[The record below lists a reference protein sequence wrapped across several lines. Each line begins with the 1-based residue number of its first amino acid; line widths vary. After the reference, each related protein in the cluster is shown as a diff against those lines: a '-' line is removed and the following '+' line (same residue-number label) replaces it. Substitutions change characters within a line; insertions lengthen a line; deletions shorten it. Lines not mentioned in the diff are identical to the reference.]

1 MSSLWKG
8 VIALPDGLPQSSLE
22 SIEFL
27 SSTPDAGNA
36 YNPKPEADGT
46 IFKGAEL
53 RVQAVVEAH
62 RVPLWLSCGP
72 SFDVQTENEGT
83 ANFLMNIFVQQA
95 SRERPSEAEDKEDKE
110 DEEDEEDEEAREVEK
125 NNEDKPNDPSEAT
138 EYKSTNKA
146 LVVRVTYETTPE
158 EIEKPIITELVL
170 YGTLSSDVLPSET
183 PQPSNAESQT
193 APVPPT
199 GPPSLSVYALPLSSR
214 LLKEKKLQTS
224 VKSESLEPG
233 KARFLAPIIGRKRKF
248 HAVFTEYDK
257 KQAYYATLPP
267 GLRRSWHKRSGS
279 IASLQEEIN
288 ENSASVGNGDSQKS
302 RLFSRSVGP
311 GAMSQPVTTN
321 DFRKTINE
329 DPRYRRERSTSVL
342 QARLREAAERPDPP
356 RRESSLKPIRT
367 SGDYTALR
375 RAETF
380 AGSRTRNQ
388 TPETRPGSGVSNNAN
403 DGTGLAGSMAAVP
416 TTNKFAERNKVAA
429 QKLILAS
436 MRLYG
441 FTRAKAGEVKV
452 ESDEEEYKLV
462 FHTTLRSLICAMR
475 KSWNSEII
483 GISRLKET
491 TEYLMKAFVGGSG
504 VVHGSSDREEDD
516 LKDKEEENPFSK
528 SRIGRLSVVLSGA
541 VSRDDTLI
549 GEESILG
556 NSLLGESLLGDGPM
570 SDD

>member
-1 MSSLWKG
+1 MASLWKG
-8 VIALPDGLPQSSLE
+8 SISLPDGLPQPSLE

-36 YNPKPEADGT
+36 YNPKPETDGT
-46 IFKGAEL
+46 IFNGAEL
-53 RVQAVVEAH
+53 RVQAVVEAS

-95 SRERPSEAEDKEDKE
+95 SRKRSSESEDKEE
-110 DEEDEEDEEAREVEK
+110 EEAEGRGDDGEHG
-125 NNEDKPNDPSEAT
+125 EDDNDASEAT
-138 EYKSTNKA
+138 EYESTNKA
-146 LVVRVTYETTPE
+146 LVVRVTYETAPE

-183 PQPSNAESQT
+183 TQSSNSDSQI

-267 GLRRSWHKRSGS
+267 GLRRSWHKRSDS
-279 IASLQEEIN
+279 IASLQEDSN
-288 ENSASVGNGDSQKS
+288 ENNASIGNGDSQKS

-311 GAMSQPVTTN
+311 TASSQPVTSVE
-321 DFRKTINE
+321 FRKTINE
-329 DPRYRRERSTSVL
+329 DTRYKRERSTSVF
-342 QARLREAAERPDPP
+342 QARLREAAERPDPS
-356 RRESSLKPIRT
+356 RGESSVKPVRS
-367 SGDYTALR
+367 SGDYSALR
-375 RAETF
+375 RVEIF

-388 TPETRPGSGVSNNAN
+388 TPETRPGSGASINNNNSAN
-403 DGTGLAGSMAAVP
+403 LGGSTAAVP

-441 FTRAKAGEVKV
+441 FTRARAGEVKV
-452 ESDEEEYKLV
+452 ESEEEEYKLV
-462 FHTTLRSLICAMR
+462 FHTTLRSLTCAMR

-516 LKDKEEENPFSK
+516 FKDKEEENPFRK
-528 SRIGRLSVVLSGA
+528 SRVGRMSVILSGA
-541 VSRDDTLI
+541 ISRNDTLV
-549 GEESILG
+549 GEDSVLG
-556 NSLLGESLLGDGPM
+556 NSFLGESLLGDGLV